1 MFLTA
6 EDLKTL
12 TGYEQSHR
20 QIGWLKS
27 HGWRFE
33 QSRTGRPVVLAKH
46 AEEMLSLANQPRQAP
61 KMHLAAIK
69 KAA

>member
-6 EDLKTL
+6 EELKAL
-12 TGYEQSHR
+12 TGYEHSRR

-27 HGWRFE
+27 HGWRYE

-46 AEEMLSLANQPRQAP
+46 AEEMLTIGQQQRQAP
-61 KMHLAAIK
+61 KMNLAAIK
-69 KAA
+69 KAE

>member
-6 EDLKTL
+6 EDLKEL
-12 TGYEQSHR
+12 TGYEHSRR
-20 QIGWLKS
+20 QIGWLKD
-27 HGWRFE
+27 HGWRYE
-33 QSRTGRPVVLAKH
+33 QSRTGRPVVLKKH
-46 AEEMLSLANQPRQAP
+46 AEEMLSLGKQQARVP

>member
-1 MFLTA
+1 VFLTI

-12 TGYEQSHR
+12 TGYEHSRR

-27 HGWRFE
+27 HGWRYAE
-33 QSRTGRPVVLAKH
+33 SRNGRPVVLAKH
-46 AEEMLSLANQPRQAP
+46 AEEMLSLTNQPRQAP
-61 KMHLAAIK
+61 KMQLAAIK